1 MRVYNI
7 PKLERII
14 SRYKMYG
21 QREPDQHLAFC
32 VGQESLKDA
41 IQVAAKAVDGNNKT
55 HFHQRRV
62 GRSELNNWA
71 EKLGTFEE
79 IFEKST
85 TFDEVFATV
94 DKANTENIG
103 ELTVFDTAFR
113 IGNFLKLFPEKIY
126 LHSGTRKGAE
136 QLLGDLE
143 GKKSLLLE
151 DFPAPFQE
159 AAITPT
165 DIEEIL
171 YIYRDEIEYCVKS
184 KG

>member
-32 VGQESLKDA
+32 VEQESLTDA

-62 GRSELNNWA
+62 GRTALNNWA
-71 EKLGTFEE
+71 EKLAILEE
-79 IFEKST
+79 DLKKST
-85 TFDEVFATV
+85 NFDDVFAII
-94 DKANTENIG
+94 DRANSENIG

-143 GKKSLLLE
+143 GKKSLLLKE
-151 DFPAPFQE
+151 FPAPFQE
-159 AAITPT
+159 AEITPT

-171 YIYRDEIEYCVKS
+171 YIYRDEIEYCVKN
-184 KG
+184 K